1 MKIRS
6 FLAAL
11 TILFTLSS
19 ISVSATPLTSANPV
33 ENSKTIRERISK
45 MTPEQK
51 ESRIAEMKVRIQEI
65 KSMDKSQLTSDQRK
79 ALRKELKEMKKET
92 KQMGPTYVYIS
103 GAGLILIIIL
113 LILIL

>member
-1 MKIRS
+1 MKIKS

-19 ISVSATPLTSANPV
+19 ISVSATSHISVDPGDNA
-33 ENSKTIRERISK
+33 KTIKERISK
-45 MTPEQK
+45 MTPAQK
-51 ESRIAEMKVRIQEI
+51 DARAAEIKIRIQEI
-65 KSMDKSQLTSDQRK
+65 KSMDKSQLNSEQRK
-79 ALRKELKEMKKET
+79 ALRKELKSMKKEA

-103 GAGLILIIIL
+103 GAGVIIIILL